1 MNKRLAV
8 VALCAMISAAGAVDE
23 PSSYLCAP
31 DMATGFILDKTTGQ
45 WHGANFRATQ
55 KYVVS
60 RSKTAKSEW
69 EGKEIGDQLPK
80 AFCISNL
87 ATRNGIHRLCSAK
100 GRSCGGRFLLVRV
113 CFASHG
119 DGPHSP
125 GTWFH
130 LGWASPHPYFGR
142 GSELSW
148 VHGKSLCKHAPC

>member
-55 KYVVS
+55 RYVVS

-80 AFCISNL
+80 AFCISNPKWNPQAL
-87 ATRNGIHRLCSAK
+87 LCE

-113 CFASHG
+113 LLRFPWGWPSFPRDLVPFG
-119 DGPHSP
+119 
-125 GTWFH
+125 
-130 LGWASPHPYFGR
+130 LGVTTPILR
-142 GSELSW
+142 ER
-148 VHGKSLCKHAPC
+148 